1 MPDRQI
7 SISVGNSRNSKTW
20 RQENTTVSALYARL
34 AQPIVSTETHAEYM
48 GMAKAQQDELKD
60 IGGFVGGTLN
70 GTRRKA
76 ANVLGRDIITLDF
89 DNIPGWGSD
98 NITARTE
105 ALGCSYCIYSTR
117 KHTQAKP
124 RLRVIIPLDRTVTP
138 DEYEPIARRIAQQIG
153 IECADKTTFDV
164 SRLMYWPS
172 KCSDTEYYYKTKDA
186 PFILADMILGTY
198 ADWHDVSSWPQVPG
212 AVSHKALAVKQG
224 DPLEKTGTVGAFCR
238 TYTIE
243 QAMTTFLPGIYEPVD
258 SMPDRFTYL
267 GGSTTGGA
275 IVYDDKFLFSHHA
288 TDPCSEKLVNAF
300 DMVRLHKFGDLDD
313 DKSPDTPIT
322 KMPSFVKM
330 CEFAEQDKGCKSTLN
345 RERQQAAAAEFAGA
359 VGTQAAG
366 MTGAIAQTAGATAN
380 TGAVGAEC
388 SAEDMDVDWRDALEY
403 KVNSDILKNTINNY
417 LIVLNNDPAIKDKF
431 AYNAFA
437 ERKEI
442 FGALPWD
449 ASTGRRMWTD
459 ADTNGLYWFMEARYN
474 QAGRGNIDSA
484 LSLYMA
490 QHSFNEVQDFINGL
504 QWDGVKRL
512 DSLFIDYLG
521 AEDTAYTRAVT
532 RKMFVAA
539 IARAMTPGV
548 KFDNMLILVG
558 SQGLG
563 KSTLLRRM
571 ARGWFNDSICTFEG
585 KDAAELLQGVWLV
598 EISELGAF
606 RKSESSRI
614 KQFLSLNSDIFR
626 AAYARN
632 AEERQRKCVFFGST
646 NDDEFLRD
654 PTGERRFWPVDCDK
668 DRKKLSPFTDLN
680 DMLISQIWAE
690 ARAYWIAGEPLFLSE
705 ELEQM
710 ARDKQIEHKEESIK
724 VGLIGEFVN
733 KLVPEDWQ
741 RYTLDQRRMWWGS
754 ASTKTATQ
762 DDATAEDSTGTGI
775 NLVARDRISAV
786 EIWAEC
792 FNGDPKRMTPI
803 DVREINAAFKSI
815 KGWSGAT
822 KPMKCGP
829 YGLQRCHIRNGQV

>member
-7 SISVGNSRNSKTW
+7 VISVGNSRNSKMW

-34 AQPIVSTETHAEYM
+34 TQPIVGTETHAEYM
-48 GMAKAQQDELKD
+48 SMPKTQQDDLKD

-89 DNIPGWGSD
+89 DNIPGWGTD
-98 NITARTE
+98 MIAAKTD
-105 ALGCSYCIYSTR
+105 ALNCSYCIYSTR
-117 KHTQAKP
+117 KHTAAKP
-124 RLRVIIPLDRTVTP
+124 RLRVILPLDRTVSP

-172 KCSDTEYYYKTKDA
+172 KCSDTEYFYKTKDA
-186 PFILADMILGTY
+186 PFISADMVLGTY
-198 ADWHDVSSWPQVPG
+198 ADWHNVSSWPQVPG

-243 QAMTTFLPGIYEPVD
+243 QAMAAFLPGIYEPVD
-258 SMPDRFTYL
+258 NMPDRFTYL

-275 IVYDDKFLFSHHA
+275 IVYDGKFLFSHHA

-300 DMVRLHKFGDLDD
+300 DMVRLHKFGDLDE

-322 KMPSFVKM
+322 KMPSFNKM
-330 CEFAEQDKGCKSTLN
+330 CEFAEQDKGCRATLN
-345 RERQQAAAAEFAGA
+345 RERQQAAALDFNGLSTASAA
-359 VGTQAAG
+359 ASVTAPAPTAG
-366 MTGAIAQTAGATAN
+366 MAAPTVTPAAAQQITPTDEELTA
-380 TGAVGAEC
+380 
-388 SAEDMDVDWRDALEY
+388 DWRDELEY
-403 KVNSDILKNTINNY
+403 KVDSDILKNTINNY
-417 LIVLNNDPAIKDKF
+417 LIVLNNDPLIKDKF

-449 ASTGRRMWTD
+449 SSTGRRMWTD

-490 QHSFNEVQDFINGL
+490 QHSFNEVQDFLNGL

-512 DSLFIDYLG
+512 DTLFIDYLG
-521 AEDTAYTRAVT
+521 AEDTEYTRAVT
-532 RKMFVAA
+532 RKMFVAGV
-539 IARAMTPGV
+539 ARAMTPGV

-571 ARGWFNDSICTFEG
+571 ARGWFNDSICSFEG

-606 RKSESSRI
+606 RKSESARI

-654 PTGERRFWPVDCDK
+654 PTGERRFWPVDCCRE
-668 DRKKLSPFTDLN
+668 RKKLSPFTDLN
-680 DMLISQIWAE
+680 DHIISQVWAE
-690 ARAYWIAGEPLFLSE
+690 ARAYWITGEPLFLSE
-705 ELEQM
+705 DLEQM
-710 ARDKQIEHKEESIK
+710 AKAKQMEHKEESVKI
-724 VGLIGEFVN
+724 GLIREFIS
-733 KLVPEDWQ
+733 KRVPEDWN
-741 RYTLDQRRMWWGS
+741 RYTIDQRRMWWGS
-754 ASTKTATQ
+754 HGTSAQ
-762 DDATAEDSTGTGI
+762 DGDGDTE
-775 NLVARDRISAV
+775 LVERDRISAA
-786 EIWAEC
+786 EIWVEC
-792 FNGDPKRMTPI
+792 FNADLAHMGKAEA
-803 DVREINAAFKSI
+803 REINEAFRTI
-815 KGWSGAT
+815 DGWSNT
-822 KPMKCGP
+822 TESKKCGP
-829 YGLQRCHIRNGQV
+829 YGQQRCHMKMCSAQ